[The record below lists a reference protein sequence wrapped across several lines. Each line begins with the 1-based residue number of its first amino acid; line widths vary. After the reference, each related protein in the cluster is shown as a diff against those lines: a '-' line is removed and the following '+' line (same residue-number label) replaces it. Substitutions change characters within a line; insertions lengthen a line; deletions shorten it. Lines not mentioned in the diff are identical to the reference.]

1 MSVDW
6 TRVRWFRRD
15 EWRDDP
21 DAILPATVYLLDEL
35 RDAAGAPI
43 VIHVA
48 ADLDRTAHV
57 PGSSHYPTDM
67 APATAV
73 DFHIVG
79 MPLLDQ
85 WLLAERFPWR
95 GIGVYPFWSHP
106 GLHCD
111 LRPVGR
117 EHPSLG
123 ARWWRDAAGRYRA
136 LDQECLDLLLRMRR
150 EGR

>member
-1 MSVDW
+1 MVDW
-6 TRVRWFRRD
+6 TRVRHFRRD
-15 EWRDDP
+15 EWRMDP
-21 DAILPATVYLLDEL
+21 EAILPATVYLLDEM
-35 RDAAGAPI
+35 REAAGRPI

-48 ADLDRTAHV
+48 ADDDRRAHV
-57 PGSSHYPTDM
+57 PGSSHYATEF

-95 GIGVYPFWSHP
+95 GLGIYPFWANP

-117 EHPSLG
+117 EHQQMG
-123 ARWWRDAAGRYRA
+123 HRWWRDAEGRYRPI
-136 LDQECLDLLLRMRR
+136 DETCLRILLRMRD